1 MALFRSIEALAQRFS
16 VFTSIT
22 SYMEIDEESF
32 LSSAAMLRMAVMP
45 VITNAPAGTSG
56 RPDHESAS
64 PRLNV

>member
-45 VITNAPAGTSG
+45 VITNARPVLSAGRIISLLPLG
-56 RPDHESAS
+56 
-64 PRLNV
+64 